1 MRTPVPDYLHDIMES
16 CVDDGEVASYI
27 PELANANPNTFGIAL
42 CMDDGTVYEVGDY
55 QHEFSLQ
62 SAAKPFAYALAV
74 EHLGPDGVEEHVGVE
89 PSGDAFNS
97 ASVDAKTGKPSNPMI
112 NIGAITTYALTG
124 PISLTPE
131 ERFDN
136 VRLGMS
142 RFAGREL
149 EPDIPVYESEMAN
162 AWRNLSLAYL
172 VRSTGHFTLPPHDVV
187 DGYTKVCSLRVT
199 PHDLA
204 VMGMTLGNGG
214 INPVT
219 EERVVSEDTAQRVLS
234 VMSTCGMYDA
244 SGDWMTDVG
253 IPAKSGVS
261 GGIVGVLPGQAS
273 LATFSPRLDRYGN
286 SVRGLQAFTRLSQDL
301 GLHIMSLPP
310 TGEST
315 VRSVA
320 RRDQGDGPELHVEIQ
335 GPLRFSSA
343 ERVMRTL
350 AALPVSDEP
359 VVLDVS
365 RVGSADRISVRMI
378 HESMYRLHT
387 DGHQVMVRDPNG
399 VLRDRWDYNWDE

>member
-1 MRTPVPDYLHDIMES
+1 
-16 CVDDGEVASYI
+16 
-27 PELANANPNTFGIAL
+27 
-42 CMDDGTVYEVGDY
+42 
-55 QHEFSLQ
+55 
-62 SAAKPFAYALAV
+62 
-74 EHLGPDGVEEHVGVE
+74 
-89 PSGDAFNS
+89 
-97 ASVDAKTGKPSNPMI
+97 
-112 NIGAITTYALTG
+112 
-124 PISLTPE
+124 
-131 ERFDN
+131 
-136 VRLGMS
+136 
-142 RFAGREL
+142 
-149 EPDIPVYESEMAN
+149 
-162 AWRNLSLAYL
+162 
-172 VRSTGHFTLPPHDVV
+172 
-187 DGYTKVCSLRVT
+187 
-199 PHDLA
+199 
-204 VMGMTLGNGG
+204 MGMPLGNGG

-273 LATFSPRLDRYGN
+273 LATFSPRLDRDGN
-286 SVRGLQAFTRLSQDL
+286 SVRGLPAFTRLSQDL

-320 RRDQGDGPELHVEIQ
+320 RRDHGDGPELHVEIQ

-378 HESMYRLHT
+378 HESMHRLHT